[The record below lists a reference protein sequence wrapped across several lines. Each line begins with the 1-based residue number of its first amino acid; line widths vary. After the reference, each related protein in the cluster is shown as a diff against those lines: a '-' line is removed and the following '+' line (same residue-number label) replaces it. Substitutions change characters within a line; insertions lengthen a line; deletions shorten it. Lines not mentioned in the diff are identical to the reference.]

1 MHKPLA
7 SCHKNT
13 KAFYKKYYI
22 NRLSLL
28 IMTKNEL
35 LQFLD
40 SWDTLTLLK
49 NLAEGKIDFLPELM
63 DIALHGN
70 NRQSWR
76 ATWIADKVN
85 EQQPGVI
92 EPWIAPMTEA
102 LKGLNHSGKKRQFLK
117 LISLYPLSVENQS
130 FLIDYC
136 LHILDGTGEPPAVKA
151 HAMQILYNISEI
163 QPDLKEELL
172 EIMEF
177 LIEIQESPGI
187 QARARKLAEK
197 LSKEVRARG

>member
-1 MHKPLA
+1 
-7 SCHKNT
+7 
-13 KAFYKKYYI
+13 
-22 NRLSLL
+22 
-28 IMTKNEL
+28 MTKNEL
-35 LQFLD
+35 LLLLD
-40 SWDTLTLLK
+40 SWDTVNLLK
-49 NLAEGKIDFLPELM
+49 NLAKGKINFLPELM
-63 DIALHGN
+63 DIALYGN

-76 ATWIADKVN
+76 AAWIADKVN
-85 EQQPGVI
+85 EQQPGVV
-92 EPWIAPMTEA
+92 EPWIAPMTET
-102 LKGLNHSGKKRQFLK
+102 LKSLKHSGKKRQFLK
-117 LISLYPLSVENQS
+117 LISLYPISVESQS

-151 HAMQILYNISEI
+151 YAMQILYNISEN

-187 QARARKLAEK
+187 QARARKLAER

>member
-1 MHKPLA
+1 MHKPPA

-13 KAFYKKYYI
+13 KAFYKKCYI
-22 NRLSLL
+22 NRLSLP

-35 LQFLD
+35 LLLLD
-40 SWDTLTLLK
+40 SWDTVNLLK
-49 NLAEGKIDFLPELM
+49 NLAKGKINFLPELM
-63 DIALHGN
+63 DIALYGN

-76 ATWIADKVN
+76 AAWIADKVN
-85 EQQPGVI
+85 EQQPGVV
-92 EPWIAPMTEA
+92 EPWIAPMTET
-102 LKGLNHSGKKRQFLK
+102 LKSLKHSGKKRQFLK
-117 LISLYPLSVENQS
+117 LISLYPISVESQS

-151 HAMQILYNISEI
+151 YAMQILYNISEN

-187 QARARKLAEK
+187 QARARKLAER